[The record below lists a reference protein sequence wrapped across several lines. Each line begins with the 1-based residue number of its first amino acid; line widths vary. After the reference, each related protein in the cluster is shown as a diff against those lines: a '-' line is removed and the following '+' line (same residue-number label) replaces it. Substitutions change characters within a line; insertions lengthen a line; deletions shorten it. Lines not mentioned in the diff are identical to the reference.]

1 MHQKNLGPE
10 VNSLDA
16 VMTFSSERTKSLIL
30 NWVSQLTMK
39 SGNATLGR
47 SKLFLQR
54 RSRQSASCEILNTPS
69 TRSMDLQ

>member
-16 VMTFSSERTKSLIL
+16 VTTFSSERTKSLIL
-30 NWVSQLTMK
+30 NWVSQSTMK